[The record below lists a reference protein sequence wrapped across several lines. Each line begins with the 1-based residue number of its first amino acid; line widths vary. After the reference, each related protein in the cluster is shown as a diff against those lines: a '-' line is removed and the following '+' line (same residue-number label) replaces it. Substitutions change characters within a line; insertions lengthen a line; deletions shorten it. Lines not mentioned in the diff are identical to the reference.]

1 MRLFSYID
9 GNGCLRGPFCEVQ
22 MHYWYLQNYLQPS
35 LVVIMHEDGMGRQ
48 ITLGQLIFRNG
59 DANPFD
65 DATLYVFDTEKH
77 SSIKEKESR
86 LQIMEAFDSYNGET
100 VYPRNN
106 TNSVIAGCDKVAPGY
121 FSYIDKHGC
130 LRGPFSAER
139 MQRWY
144 EEGFFA
150 DDFEVFAHRGRVADH
165 FTLENLC
172 KYNGDDTPFIFSQSL
187 ECVNISGFL
196 ERPPGFSF
204 KERSNKRSLDKSV
217 QCPPRSK
224 FTSLLLHQT
233 ENGSATIT
241 QHEKDSG
248 QTPVILQNPF
258 RNWIYTAARSNGY
271 GGYLRRLTEPR
282 GSSTASSSPDLTKS
296 DDHLFRSMQHSLAE
310 RKFKNREKVQL
321 KVSNYFESQPAE
333 FFRGTIHSLQLSQE
347 EADKYKPWPLL
358 SRQEKNHSEVKKESW
373 VMNNFRFLQ
382 KHVSQCDLE
391 NINKDPNN
399 YDLFGAVC
407 QLCCVRLPAASEVF
421 KHLALE
427 SHQNKVLLECQITGP
442 EFYEYFN
449 RLKNVRLKAV
459 QLVDE
464 MIDSSTSSARN
475 KKNEPKSAPNTK
487 NKPTSLPNTKNEPTS
502 PDTFIMLMQAAPQRS
517 QELTDE
523 ELEAEMEELRKLAS
537 TVNHEKFINLYKYRI
552 NTYKCAPCKK
562 RTQGPMEVLA
572 HYLSSHHYKRVRR
585 RGFRATT
592 SDIDL
597 WRSQILA
604 AI

>member
-1 MRLFSYID
+1 MRLFSYLD

-35 LVVIMHEDGMGRQ
+35 LVVIMHEDGMGRL
-48 ITLGQLIFRNG
+48 ITLGQLVFRNG

-65 DATLYVFDTEKH
+65 DATLYASDSEKH
-77 SSIKEKESR
+77 LSTEEKEFRS
-86 LQIMEAFDSYNGET
+86 QIVEAFGSYSGGT
-100 VYPRNN
+100 IYPRNSAN
-106 TNSVIAGCDKVAPGY
+106 LVIVGCDKVAPGY

-139 MQRWY
+139 MQQWY

-172 KYNGDDTPFIFSQSL
+172 KYNGDSTPFIFSESL
-187 ECVNISGFL
+187 ECVNSSGFL
-196 ERPPGFSF
+196 ERPPGFTF

-217 QCPPRSK
+217 QCPPRGK
-224 FTSLLLHQT
+224 FQ
-233 ENGSATIT
+233 E
-241 QHEKDSG
+241 
-248 QTPVILQNPF
+248 
-258 RNWIYTAARSNGY
+258 
-271 GGYLRRLTEPR
+271 
-282 GSSTASSSPDLTKS
+282 
-296 DDHLFRSMQHSLAE
+296 
-310 RKFKNREKVQL
+310 
-321 KVSNYFESQPAE
+321 
-333 FFRGTIHSLQLSQE
+333 LSQE
-347 EADKYKPWPLL
+347 EAEKYKPWPLL
-358 SRQEKNHSEVKKESW
+358 SRQEKDHSEVKKESW

-427 SHQNKVLLECQITGP
+427 SHQNKVLLECQITGS
-442 EFYEYFN
+442 EFNEYFN
-449 RLKNVRLKAV
+449 RLKSVRLKAV

-464 MIDSSTSSARN
+464 MIDGSTSSARN
-475 KKNEPKSAPNTK
+475 KKNEPKSATNTK

-502 PDTFIMLMQAAPQRS
+502 PDTFIMLMQAAPQKS

-572 HYLSSHHYKRVRR
+572 HYLSSHHCKRVRR
-585 RGFRATT
+585 RGFRATM

>member
-35 LVVIMHEDGMGRQ
+35 LVVIMHVDGMGRQ

-224 FTSLLLHQT
+224 FT
-233 ENGSATIT
+233 E
-241 QHEKDSG
+241 
-248 QTPVILQNPF
+248 
-258 RNWIYTAARSNGY
+258 
-271 GGYLRRLTEPR
+271 
-282 GSSTASSSPDLTKS
+282 
-296 DDHLFRSMQHSLAE
+296 
-310 RKFKNREKVQL
+310 
-321 KVSNYFESQPAE
+321 
-333 FFRGTIHSLQLSQE
+333 LSQE

-399 YDLFGAVC
+399 YDLFGV
-407 QLCCVRLPAASEVF
+407 S
-421 KHLALE
+421 
-427 SHQNKVLLECQITGP
+427 
-442 EFYEYFN
+442 
-449 RLKNVRLKAV
+449 
-459 QLVDE
+459 
-464 MIDSSTSSARN
+464 
-475 KKNEPKSAPNTK
+475 
-487 NKPTSLPNTKNEPTS
+487 
-502 PDTFIMLMQAAPQRS
+502 
-517 QELTDE
+517 
-523 ELEAEMEELRKLAS
+523 
-537 TVNHEKFINLYKYRI
+537 
-552 NTYKCAPCKK
+552 
-562 RTQGPMEVLA
+562 
-572 HYLSSHHYKRVRR
+572 
-585 RGFRATT
+585 
-592 SDIDL
+592 
-597 WRSQILA
+597 
-604 AI
+604 